1 MLINLDDFSRM
12 LKIERNYSENTISA
26 YLSDLKSF
34 NVFLEKNKINFKDVI
49 NDSKHIKSFF
59 RQLSKK
65 KLSPRSIK
73 RKFSSLSSYFIFLL
87 DRKTIKNNPLNGIFT
102 PKVPK
107 ALPEILTTEEINKV
121 FFQSENTDNEL
132 LGLRDR
138 CILEML
144 YSSGLRVSE
153 LCNLKVNN
161 IQFDLDLIRFFGK
174 GNKERMIPLTYYARK
189 WLERYLTQSRRILS
203 ERSTKGSKFV
213 FLSNNGLPLTR
224 AAVWQSVKKY
234 INKAAI
240 PKKISPHTFRHSFAT
255 HLIDGGANLVEVQA
269 LLGHADISTTEIYT
283 HLSRD
288 FIDSEYMKAF
298 EKGKN

>member
-255 HLIDGGANLVEVQA
+255 HLVDGGANLVEVQA

>member
-255 HLIDGGANLVEVQA
+255 HLVDGGANLVEVQA

-298 EKGKN
+298 EKDKN

>member
-12 LKIERNYSENTISA
+12 LKIERNYSDNTISA

-34 NVFLEKNKINFKDVI
+34 NVFLEKNKISFKDVI
-49 NDSKHIKSFF
+49 VDDKHTKTFF
-59 RQLSKK
+59 RHLSKK
-65 KLSPRSIK
+65 KLSPRSVK

-87 DRKTIKNNPLNGIFT
+87 DKKIIKNNPLNGIFT

-107 ALPEILTTEEINKV
+107 VLPEILTIDEINKV
-121 FFQSENTDNEL
+121 FFESENTDNEL

-144 YSSGLRVSE
+144 YSCGLRVSE
-153 LCNLKVNN
+153 LCNLKINN

-174 GNKERMIPLTYYARK
+174 GNKERMIPLTYYARR

-203 ERSTKGSKFV
+203 ERSVKGKSFV

-224 AAVWQSVKKY
+224 AAIWQSVKKY
-234 INKAAI
+234 IDKASI
-240 PKKISPHTFRHSFAT
+240 SKDISPHTFRHSFAT

-283 HLSRD
+283 HLSRE
-288 FIDSEYMKAF
+288 FIESEYMKAF
-298 EKGKN
+298 QKDKN